1 MADVKWIK
9 LNIDMFDDEKIKII
23 QSMPEG
29 DAMCVIWI
37 KLLTLAGKT
46 NDKGYVYITDN
57 MPYTDEMLAVI
68 FNKPLNT
75 VRLALDTFT
84 KLGMIDVDSK
94 GIYLLNFDRHQSLDK
109 LEKIKEQTRARVQKH
124 REKAKQIELVEDVTL
139 HVTQCNATDIDIDKE
154 LDIEIDK
161 DKEIEKKEKKK
172 NNIKK
177 EYFSNSEVNDIFL
190 DFIEQRKILKAVN
203 SDRAINTLVNKLN
216 AYDDNTK
223 YKMIENSIINS
234 WKSIYELKE
243 NNNSTR
249 KPIRK
254 EVVPDWL
261 NKEPSCFKEVPPAE
275 PMAPEEQAK
284 IDELLKDFKD
294 DGKDESWKKEA
305 ELLKQQIN
313 EAYDK

>member
-46 NDKGYVYITDN
+46 NDKGYVYITDD
-57 MPYTDEMLAVI
+57 MPYTDEMLSVI

-109 LEKIKEQTRARVQKH
+109 LEKIKEQTRARVQRH
-124 REKAKQIELVEDVTL
+124 REKQKQVALVEDVTL
-139 HVTQCNATDIDIDKE
+139 HVTQSNATDIDIDKE
-154 LDIEIDK
+154 LEIDIEIDK
-161 DKEIEKKEKKK
+161 EIEKNNKKNIKKK

-177 EYFSNSEVNDIFL
+177 EYFSNSAVNDIFL

-203 SDRAINTLVNKLN
+203 SDRAINTLVNKLE

-243 NNNSTR
+243 NNNSSTR

-254 EVVPDWL
+254 EIVPSWL
-261 NKEPSCFKEVPPAE
+261 DQEIKKEPMSKEDQ
-275 PMAPEEQAK
+275 EELE
-284 IDELLKDFKD
+284 ELLKEFKD
-294 DGKDESWKKEA
+294 DGKDEGWKKEA

>member
-46 NDKGYVYITDN
+46 NDKGYVYITDD
-57 MPYTDEMLAVI
+57 MPYTDEMLSVI

-109 LEKIKEQTRARVQKH
+109 LEKIKEQTRARVQRH
-124 REKAKQIELVEDVTL
+124 REKQKQVALVEDVTL
-139 HVTQCNATDIDIDKE
+139 HVTQSNATDIDIDKE
-154 LDIEIDK
+154 LEIDIEIDK
-161 DKEIEKKEKKK
+161 DKEIEKNNKKNNKKK

-177 EYFSNSEVNDIFL
+177 EYFSNSAVNDIFL
-190 DFIEQRKILKAVN
+190 DFIEQRKVLKAVN
-203 SDRAINTLVNKLN
+203 SDRAINTLVNKLE

-243 NNNSTR
+243 NSNSIR

-254 EVVPDWL
+254 EIVPSWL
-261 NKEPSCFKEVPPAE
+261 DQEIKKEPLTK
-275 PMAPEEQAK
+275 EEQEEV
-284 IDELLKDFKD
+284 DELFKDFKD
-294 DGKDESWKKEA
+294 NGKDESWKKEA
-305 ELLKQQIN
+305 ELLKQRIN
-313 EAYDK
+313 DAYDK

>member
-46 NDKGYVYITDN
+46 NDKGYVYITDD

-124 REKAKQIELVEDVTL
+124 REKAKQIALVEDVTL
-139 HVTQCNATDIDIDKE
+139 HVTQCNATDIDKDIDKE
-154 LDIEIDK
+154 LDKDIEIEK
-161 DKEIEKKEKKK
+161 DIEKKEKKK

-177 EYFSNSEVNDIFL
+177 EYFSNSKVNDIFL
-190 DFIEQRKILKAVN
+190 DFIEQRKVLKAVN

-216 AYDDNTK
+216 TYDDNTK
-223 YKMIENSIINS
+223 YKMIENSILNS

-243 NNNSTR
+243 NYNSTR

-254 EVVPDWL
+254 EIVPSWFDQEIK
-261 NKEPSCFKEVPPAE
+261 KEPMSKEDQ
-275 PMAPEEQAK
+275 EELE
-284 IDELLKDFKD
+284 ELLGEFKD
-294 DGKDESWKKEA
+294 DRKDESWKKEA

>member
-46 NDKGYVYITDN
+46 NDKGYVYITDD

-124 REKAKQIELVEDVTL
+124 REKQKKIAVVENVTL
-139 HVTQCNATDIDIDKE
+139 PVTQCNATDIDIDKDIDKE
-154 LDIEIDK
+154 LDIDIEI
-161 DKEIEKKEKKK
+161 DKEIEKKKKEKKK
-172 NNIKK
+172 DNIKK
-177 EYFSNSEVNDIFL
+177 EYFSNSKVNDIFL

-216 AYDDNTK
+216 TYDDNTK
-223 YKMIENSIINS
+223 YKMIENSILNS

-243 NNNSTR
+243 NYNSTR

-254 EVVPDWL
+254 EIVPSWL
-261 NKEPSCFKEVPPAE
+261 DQEIKKEPLSK
-275 PMAPEEQAK
+275 EEQNEM
-284 IDELLKDFKD
+284 DELLKDFKD

>member
-46 NDKGYVYITDN
+46 NDKGYVYITDD

-124 REKAKQIELVEDVTL
+124 REKAKQIALVEDVTL
-139 HVTQCNATDIDIDKE
+139 HVTQCNATDIDKDIDKE
-154 LDIEIDK
+154 LDKEIEIEK
-161 DKEIEKKEKKK
+161 DIEKKEKKK

-177 EYFSNSEVNDIFL
+177 EYFSNSKVNDIFL
-190 DFIEQRKILKAVN
+190 DFIEQRKVLKAVN

-216 AYDDNTK
+216 TYDDNTK
-223 YKMIENSIINS
+223 YKMIENSILNS

-243 NNNSTR
+243 NYNSTR

-254 EVVPDWL
+254 EIVPSWFDQEIK
-261 NKEPSCFKEVPPAE
+261 KEPMSKEDQ
-275 PMAPEEQAK
+275 EELE
-284 IDELLKDFKD
+284 ELLGEFKD
-294 DGKDESWKKEA
+294 DRKDESWKKEA

>member
-46 NDKGYVYITDN
+46 NDKGYVYITDD

-124 REKAKQIELVEDVTL
+124 REKAKQIALVEDVTL
-139 HVTQCNATDIDIDKE
+139 HVTQCNATDKDIDKDI
-154 LDIEIDK
+154 DIEI
-161 DKEIEKKEKKK
+161 DKEIEKKKKEKKK
-172 NNIKK
+172 DNIKK
-177 EYFSNSEVNDIFL
+177 EYFSNSKVNDIFL
-190 DFIEQRKILKAVN
+190 DFIEQRKVLKAVN

-216 AYDDNTK
+216 TYDDNTK
-223 YKMIENSIINS
+223 YKMIENSILNS

-243 NNNSTR
+243 NYNSTR

-254 EVVPDWL
+254 EIVPSWL
-261 NKEPSCFKEVPPAE
+261 DQEIKKEPLSK
-275 PMAPEEQAK
+275 EEQNEM
-284 IDELLKDFKD
+284 DELLKDFKD

>member
-46 NDKGYVYITDN
+46 NDKGYVYITDD
-57 MPYTDEMLAVI
+57 MPYTDEMLSVI

-109 LEKIKEQTRARVQKH
+109 LEKIKEQTRARVQRH
-124 REKAKQIELVEDVTL
+124 REKQKQVALVEDVTL
-139 HVTQCNATDIDIDKE
+139 HVTQSNATDIDIDKE
-154 LDIEIDK
+154 LEIDIEIDK
-161 DKEIEKKEKKK
+161 DKEIEKNNKKNIKKK

-177 EYFSNSEVNDIFL
+177 EYFSNSAVNDIFL

-203 SDRAINTLVNKLN
+203 SDRAINTLVNKLE

-243 NNNSTR
+243 NSNSIR

-254 EVVPDWL
+254 EIVPSWFDQEIK
-261 NKEPSCFKEVPPAE
+261 KEPMTK
-275 PMAPEEQAK
+275 EEQE
-284 IDELLKDFKD
+284 ELEGLLNEFKD
-294 DGKDESWKKEA
+294 DGKEESWKKEA

>member
-46 NDKGYVYITDN
+46 NDKGYVYITDD

-124 REKAKQIELVEDVTL
+124 REKAKQIALVEDVTL
-139 HVTQCNATDIDIDKE
+139 HVTQCNATDIDIDIDIDKDKE
-154 LDIEIDK
+154 LDIELDK
-161 DKEIEKKEKKK
+161 DKEIEKNKKNKK

-177 EYFSNSEVNDIFL
+177 EYFSNSKVNDIFL
-190 DFIEQRKILKAVN
+190 DFIEQRKVLKAVN
-203 SDRAINTLVNKLN
+203 SDRAINTLVNKLST
-216 AYDDNTK
+216 YDDETK
-223 YKMIENSIINS
+223 YKMIENSILNS

-243 NNNSTR
+243 NYNSTR

-261 NKEPSCFKEVPPAE
+261 NQEIKKEEMTKEE
-275 PMAPEEQAK
+275 LEEME
-284 IDELLKDFKD
+284 ELLKDFKD

>member
-46 NDKGYVYITDN
+46 NDKGYVYITDD

-124 REKAKQIELVEDVTL
+124 REKAKQIALVEDVTL
-139 HVTQCNATDIDIDKE
+139 HVTQSNATDIDIDKE
-154 LDIEIDK
+154 LEIDKELDKDIEIDK
-161 DKEIEKKEKKK
+161 EKEKNKKNKK

-177 EYFSNSEVNDIFL
+177 EYFSNSKVNDIFL

-216 AYDDNTK
+216 AYDDETK
-223 YKMIENSIINS
+223 FKMIENSVINS

-243 NNNSTR
+243 NYNSTR

-254 EVVPDWL
+254 EIVPSWL
-261 NKEPSCFKEVPPAE
+261 DMEIKKEPLTKEEQEEMDELFKPFKE
-275 PMAPEEQAK
+275 
-284 IDELLKDFKD
+284 

>member
-46 NDKGYVYITDN
+46 NDKGYVYITDD
-57 MPYTDEMLAVI
+57 MPYTDEMLSVI

-109 LEKIKEQTRARVQKH
+109 LEKIKEQTRARVQRH
-124 REKAKQIELVEDVTL
+124 REKQKQIALVEDVTL
-139 HVTQCNATDIDIDKE
+139 HVTQSNATDIDIDKE
-154 LDIEIDK
+154 LEIDIEIDK
-161 DKEIEKKEKKK
+161 EIEKNNKKNIKKK

-177 EYFSNSEVNDIFL
+177 EYFSNSAVNDIFL

-203 SDRAINTLVNKLN
+203 SDRAINTLVNKLE

-254 EVVPDWL
+254 EIVPSWL
-261 NKEPSCFKEVPPAE
+261 DQEIKKEPMSKEDQ
-275 PMAPEEQAK
+275 EELE
-284 IDELLKDFKD
+284 ELLKEFKD
-294 DGKDESWKKEA
+294 DGKEESWKKEA

-313 EAYDK
+313 KAYDK

>member
-46 NDKGYVYITDN
+46 NDKGYVYITDD

-124 REKAKQIELVEDVTL
+124 REKQKKIAVVENVTL
-139 HVTQCNATDIDIDKE
+139 PVTQCNATDIDIDKDIDKE
-154 LDIEIDK
+154 LDIDIEI
-161 DKEIEKKEKKK
+161 DKEIEKKKKEKKK
-172 NNIKK
+172 DNIKK
-177 EYFSNSEVNDIFL
+177 EYFSNSKVNDIFL

-216 AYDDNTK
+216 TYDDNTK
-223 YKMIENSIINS
+223 YKMIENSILNS

-243 NNNSTR
+243 NYNSTR

-254 EVVPDWL
+254 EIVPSWL
-261 NKEPSCFKEVPPAE
+261 DQEIKKEPLSK
-275 PMAPEEQAK
+275 EEQEEV
-284 IDELLKDFKD
+284 DELFKDFKD

>member
-46 NDKGYVYITDN
+46 NDKGYVYITDD

-124 REKAKQIELVEDVTL
+124 REKAKQIALVEDVTL
-139 HVTQCNATDIDIDKE
+139 HVTQCNAIDIDKDIDKE
-154 LDIEIDK
+154 LDKDIEIEK
-161 DKEIEKKEKKK
+161 DIEKKEKKK

-177 EYFSNSEVNDIFL
+177 EYFSNSKVNDIFL
-190 DFIEQRKILKAVN
+190 DFIEQRKVLKAVN

-216 AYDDNTK
+216 TYDDNTK
-223 YKMIENSIINS
+223 YKMIENSILNS

-243 NNNSTR
+243 NYNSTR

-254 EVVPDWL
+254 EIVPSWFDQEIK
-261 NKEPSCFKEVPPAE
+261 KEPMSKEDQ
-275 PMAPEEQAK
+275 EELE
-284 IDELLKDFKD
+284 ELLGEFKD
-294 DGKDESWKKEA
+294 DRKDESWKKEA